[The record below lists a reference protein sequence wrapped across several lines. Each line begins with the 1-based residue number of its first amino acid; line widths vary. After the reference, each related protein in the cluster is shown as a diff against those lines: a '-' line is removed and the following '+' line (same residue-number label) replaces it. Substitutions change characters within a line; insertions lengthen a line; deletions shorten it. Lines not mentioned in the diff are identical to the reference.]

1 MPRYDRSDIL
11 MELIEL
17 CRDIK
22 SDILQQLNY
31 YRASVYKSETAQQ
44 IEGRVAQMRTIA
56 ELCGSDLLLDAFHD
70 YDEMKK
76 DGLRFAVPG
85 ECLLSHRVARLFQ
98 TTDRVFEEIL
108 ENLHQPNP
116 QDGQQLTRNIQRHR
130 RQLLSMCKMGT
141 RQWAF
146 FNAL

>member
-31 YRASVYKSETAQQ
+31 YRASVYKNETGQQ
-44 IEGRVAQMRTIA
+44 IESRIAQMQTIA
-56 ELCGSDLLLDAFHD
+56 ELCGNELLLDAFHD
-70 YDEMKK
+70 YEEMKK

-85 ECLLSHRVARLFQ
+85 ECLLSHRVAHLFQ
-98 TTDRVFEEIL
+98 ATDCIFEEIL
-108 ENLHQPNP
+108 ESLHQQNQ
-116 QDGQQLTRNIQRHR
+116 QDSLQLTRNIQRHR